1 MLKKLR
7 IQEVEERREL
17 LQKKLEA
24 FEKAKK

>member
-1 MLKKLR
+1 M

-24 FEKAKK
+24 FEKTKK

>member
-24 FEKAKK
+24 FEKTNK